1 MKKIDSFKNR
11 LAKALSNKQMKAI
24 TLSEIIHINRSSISQ
39 WLSGVNEPNGE
50 NLINIAKAL
59 NVSEM
64 WLLGYDV
71 PMNNEKTTNK
81 EEIKGT
87 AYLVESDILDQELAK
102 KMVQILANDGRAI
115 SAKRAYKIIDI
126 AKSLVDDIAYI
137 YYKD

>member
-64 WLLGYDV
+64 WLLCYDV